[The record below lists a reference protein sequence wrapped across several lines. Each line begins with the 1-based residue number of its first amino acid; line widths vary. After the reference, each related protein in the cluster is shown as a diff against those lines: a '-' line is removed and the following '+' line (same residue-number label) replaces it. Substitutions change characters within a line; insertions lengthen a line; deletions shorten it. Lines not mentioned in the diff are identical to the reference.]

1 MSFNMFSYKLFSY
14 IVAVS
19 FIGVGNRS
27 TWRRPPNCRKSLTNL
42 SHNSYNDKMSTH
54 QVIMH
59 QKAEGRETEQKIK
72 M

>member
-1 MSFNMFSYKLFSY
+1 MKILGILQYFSY
-14 IVAVS
+14 IMAVS
-19 FIGVGNRS
+19 FICVGNRS

-59 QKAEGRETEQKIK
+59 QKDEIQFLVLY
-72 M
+72 